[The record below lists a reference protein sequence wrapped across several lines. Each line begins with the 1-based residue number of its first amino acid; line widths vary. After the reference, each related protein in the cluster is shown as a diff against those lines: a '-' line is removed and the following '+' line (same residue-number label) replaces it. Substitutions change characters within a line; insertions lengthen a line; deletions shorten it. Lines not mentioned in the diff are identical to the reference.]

1 MSVRVERWDGAG
13 SPDAFHQV
21 AARVYDGNPHAIM
34 VSADTVLAGLQR
46 AEFADRQSV
55 WTAFEGGEPVARVVA
70 RISPTLRDR
79 DRPVGMCGFFEAL
92 PRHDAVRALFDNAI
106 AWLQAAGAGL
116 ILGPMDG
123 DTWHKYRLNLGPYYV
138 PPFLMEPF
146 PAYPS
151 W

>member
-1 MSVRVERWDGAG
+1 MSVRVERWDGTG
-13 SPDAFHQV
+13 SPDAFQQV

-79 DRPVGMCGFFEAL
+79 DRQVF
-92 PRHDAVRALFDNAI
+92 
-106 AWLQAAGAGL
+106 AG
-116 ILGPMDG
+116 IR
-123 DTWHKYRLNLGPYYV
+123 K
-138 PPFLMEPF
+138 
-146 PAYPS
+146 AYPDPS
-151 W
+151 VLVGRRVTEEEIVAAAPQAGQGDLAERQVGVSDGLDL